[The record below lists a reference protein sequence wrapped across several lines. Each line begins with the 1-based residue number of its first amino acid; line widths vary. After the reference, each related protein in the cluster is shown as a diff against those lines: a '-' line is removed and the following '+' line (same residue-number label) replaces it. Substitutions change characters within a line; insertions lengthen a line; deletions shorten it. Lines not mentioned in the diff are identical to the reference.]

1 MGQRLW
7 KMNDI
12 ILNILILCCLGCG
25 QKVSFWTSQYHTRF
39 RQTFSETSIV
49 ILCFNF
55 NFLGW
60 FRRSQ
65 FLQPTRNYREL
76 VSEFF
81 SIGQCNWQ
89 QSSKKKKKPWQEWA
103 WSWQIICYLA
113 FHRIIGENE
122 KEKKKEKREVLSSF
136 QPFEFEMTVYGPKW
150 ELLLLFLFFKRIFLL
165 FFFLQGLLF
174 LLIVR
179 N

>member
-49 ILCFNF
+49 ILCINF

-89 QSSKKKKKPWQEWA
+89 QSSQKKKNPGRNGLGHGRSFVTQLFIGLQEKTKKKKKK
-103 WSWQIICYLA
+103 
-113 FHRIIGENE
+113 R
-122 KEKKKEKREVLSSF
+122 KKRGS
-136 QPFEFEMTVYGPKW
+136 FEFLAIRIRNDSLRSKMGIIIVIS
-150 ELLLLFLFFKRIFLL
+150 FF
-165 FFFLQGLLF
+165 
-174 LLIVR
+174 
-179 N
+179 